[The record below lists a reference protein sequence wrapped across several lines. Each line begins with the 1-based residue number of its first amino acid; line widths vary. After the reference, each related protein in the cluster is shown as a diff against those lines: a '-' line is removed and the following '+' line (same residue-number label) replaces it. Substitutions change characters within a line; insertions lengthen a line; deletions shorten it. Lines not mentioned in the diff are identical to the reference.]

1 MLLGEDTGMHTD
13 NGLLNSKMWLSIE
26 SREMEKLQGGITE
39 GRGITYRD
47 LGAVGRDE
55 VTAAMKESSDERA
68 LLRCLVEGKYC
79 GEELGMKL
87 KNMNER
93 FF

>member
-1 MLLGEDTGMHTD
+1 MLLGENTGMHTD

-55 VTAAMKESSDERA
+55 GDRSNESSDERA

-79 GEELGMKL
+79 GEELDMKL